1 MNLPDPAP
9 VLDLIDAFRRS
20 KTMFAAHGMG
30 IFDLLHQCSAG
41 AADVAQSIKAD
52 PAATA
57 RLLDGCAAL
66 GLLVKTGDTYS
77 NAPVADTY
85 LWSGSPHSLGSYV
98 RYSDEALYLMW
109 AHLDDAVRE
118 AGPRWKQTFG
128 FDGPLFSSFFHT
140 DAAMREFL
148 RGMHGFGMLTSPKVV
163 RAFDLS
169 GFQHLADLGGAT
181 GHLAIAAC
189 EAYPNLRATIFD
201 LPRVAPLARE
211 YAAESPARDR
221 LTVAEGDFFTDDLPA
236 ADLFTLGR
244 ILHDWSPGKIEIL
257 LRKIFDRLPSG
268 GALLLAEK
276 LFLEDAVGPV
286 HVNMQDLNMLVCTEG
301 KERTFS
307 QYRDLLEAVGL
318 RSSTA
323 TLPGS
328 LGVRCGC
335 RRHDYNYPER

>member
-20 KTMFAAHGMG
+20 KTMFTAYKLG
-30 IFDLLHQCSAG
+30 IFDLLHQATATAAG
-41 AADVAQSIKAD
+41 VAQTVKAD
-52 PAATA
+52 AGATA

-66 GLLVKTGDTYS
+66 GLLAKSGDDYA
-77 NAPVADTY
+77 NAPAADTY

-98 RYSDEALYLMW
+98 RYSDEALYPMW

-118 AGPRWKQTFG
+118 ASPRWKQTFG

-140 DAAMREFL
+140 DSAMREFL

-169 GFQHLADLGGAT
+169 GFAHLVDLGGAT

-189 EAYPNLRATIFD
+189 EAYPNLRATVFD
-201 LPRVAPLARE
+201 LPRVAPIARE
-211 YAAESPARDR
+211 YTAASPAHDR
-221 LTVAEGDFFTDDLPA
+221 LAVAEGDFFTDDLPS

-244 ILHDWSPGKIEIL
+244 ILHDWSPDKIEIL
-257 LRKIFDRLPSG
+257 VREIFALLPSG

-276 LFLEDAVGPV
+276 VLNEDRVGPV
-286 HVNMQDLNMLVCTEG
+286 HVNAQDLNMLVCTEG
-301 KERTFS
+301 QERSLS
-307 QYRDLLEAVGL
+307 QYRALLEAAGFANVEGQITGQPVDAVL
-318 RSSTA
+318 ARKA
-323 TLPGS
+323 
-328 LGVRCGC
+328 
-335 RRHDYNYPER
+335 